1 MFCNVGYLTLI
12 FDVIFD
18 CKILTAHTEYICVSV
33 NSVAAVISALK
44 NLQEKIHQLETER
57 TAAEDNLK
65 SLATETNKYRDIL
78 QRESEQRRPA
88 QTTVSKHNQGTLL
101 DKNVQCNM

>member
-1 MFCNVGYLTLI
+1 M
-12 FDVIFD
+12 
-18 CKILTAHTEYICVSV
+18 
-33 NSVAAVISALK
+33 ISALK
-44 NLQEKIHQLETER
+44 NLQDKIHQLEVER

-88 QTTVSKHNQGTLL
+88 QTSVSKHSQGKKKKTAVLYFNINAKL
-101 DKNVQCNM
+101 HNCHVLILISIIL